1 MTLECEDGEE
11 LPLALAEE
19 DVELL
24 MRILP
29 SWLHW
34 SELLV
39 RLNISNAISMILLS
53 EFEFDLCAGG
63 GVKFEK
69 SKGYE
74 YTTKESFIRK
84 VSFK

>member
-1 MTLECEDGEE
+1 ME
-11 LPLALAEE
+11 LYE
-19 DVELL
+19 
-24 MRILP
+24 
-29 SWLHW
+29 
-34 SELLV
+34 
-39 RLNISNAISMILLS
+39 RLYNKE

-74 YTTKESFIRK
+74 YITKNEFIRK

>member
-1 MTLECEDGEE
+1 MELYERLYKGE
-11 LPLALAEE
+11 
-19 DVELL
+19 
-24 MRILP
+24 
-29 SWLHW
+29 
-34 SELLV
+34 
-39 RLNISNAISMILLS
+39 

-84 VSFK
+84 VSFKWYVNYFFIVLFVQSITVLNIYNFIS